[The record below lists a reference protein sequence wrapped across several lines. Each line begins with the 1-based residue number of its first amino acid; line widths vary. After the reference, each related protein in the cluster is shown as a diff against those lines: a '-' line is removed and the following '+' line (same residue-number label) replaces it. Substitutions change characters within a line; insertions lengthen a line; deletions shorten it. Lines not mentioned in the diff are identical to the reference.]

1 MKSSPVLREV
11 LRLRL
16 TADAAGCR
24 SATHARERVPTV
36 YAETVDEVEN
46 TFVRY
51 PIPLLQV
58 VGRHVVPFLYEV
70 DWREGASVATLRA
83 EHRDRIQLLPRVADR
98 LVILGPMLRPLIE
111 LHWTKDVARWT
122 GVGLDDSALQAHL
135 FGAERVSFP
144 IKLISRLSDLQGG
157 RCFYCDDSVV
167 GRGHVDHF
175 LAWSRWANDAIEN
188 LVLAD
193 RCNLAKSDHL
203 VASEH
208 VQRWLGRVH
217 REGES
222 LTSIARGTGWL
233 TDPARSVALV
243 RTTYSHVSPGTP
255 LWRVGGDFVLAD
267 GPLDV

>member
-1 MKSSPVLREV
+1 MP
-11 LRLRL
+11 
-16 TADAAGCR
+16 A
-24 SATHARERVPTV
+24 V

-70 DWREGASVATLRA
+70 DWPEGASVARLRA
-83 EHRDRIQLLPRVADR
+83 EHRDHIQLLPGIADR

-122 GVGLDDSALQAHL
+122 GVGLEDSALQAHL

-144 IKLISRLSDLQGG
+144 IKLVGGLRDLQSG
-157 RCFYCDDSVV
+157 RCFYCDDSIV

-175 LAWSRWANDAIEN
+175 LAWSRWPNDAIEN
-188 LVLAD
+188 LVLSD

-208 VQRWLGRVH
+208 VERWFGRV
-217 REGES
+217 RRDGKS
-222 LTSIARGTGWL
+222 LASIAEGTGWL

-243 RTTYSHVSPGTP
+243 RTTYSHLSPGTP
-255 LWRVGGDFVLAD
+255 LWKVNGEFVLAD